1 MASGLGFLKIKSE
14 KKGGIF
20 LTRIEVRRDEPIDKA
35 LRKFKSKLRKEGLL
49 EEMKRREFY
58 EKPSQKKRRVLA
70 QAIKR
75 EKRRQ
80 READFQ

>member
-1 MASGLGFLKIKSE
+1 M
-14 KKGGIF
+14 
-20 LTRIEVRRDEPIDKA
+20 TRIEVRRDEPIDKA